1 MSFPPPGQQV
11 AHSLL
16 PHHSI
21 PCLMETALKTWRVLK
36 LSSQHTDNISD
47 SSKYANKYKHFETN
61 EEFLIITAINAITNI
76 HFWFS

>member
-16 PHHSI
+16 PHYSNG
-21 PCLMETALKTWRVLK
+21 CLMETAL
-36 LSSQHTDNISD
+36 SPHTDNISD
-47 SSKYANKYKHFETN
+47 SSKYANKYEHFETN
-61 EEFLIITAINAITNI
+61 EEFLIIAAINAITNI